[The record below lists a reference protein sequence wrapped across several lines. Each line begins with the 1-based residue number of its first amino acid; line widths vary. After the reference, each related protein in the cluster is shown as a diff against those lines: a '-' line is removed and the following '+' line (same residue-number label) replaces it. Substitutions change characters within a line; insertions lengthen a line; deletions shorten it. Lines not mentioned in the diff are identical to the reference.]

1 MLGVFL
7 TAAYPSEEA
16 CIQALKIL
24 HEKKVSLIEL
34 GIPFSDPLADGP
46 VIQNASFTALSAGIN
61 IDKIFDL
68 IKKTRLEL
76 GLALPQE
83 KQSFQGSYGLNNL
96 IFFSYY
102 NPLYVYGIERLAKK
116 CKEHGVKGLLIPDLP
131 IEEATDVSKVLKQYG
146 LTLTLLVAVTST
158 EERVRK
164 IVELSEPFVYLVSR
178 LGVTGSDSDIAQWKA
193 GDKQDTEA
201 VLVRKIHEIRKYAPE
216 KPIGLGFGIDSAAK
230 VRETLDLGVELA
242 IVGTKAIRVLEN
254 DINPDLKDFS
264 SFIGSLIFS

>member
-16 CIQALKIL
+16 CVQALKVL

-46 VIQNASFTALSAGIN
+46 VIQKASFAALSAGIN

-68 IKKTRLEL
+68 IEKARSSL
-76 GLALPQE
+76 GLPFAQE
-83 KQSFQGSYGLNNL
+83 KQSFQDSYGLNNL

-102 NPLYVYGIERLAKK
+102 NPLYVYGIERLAVK
-116 CKEHGVKGLLIPDLP
+116 CKEYGVRGLLIPDLP
-131 IEEATDVSKVLKQYG
+131 IEEAVNVSDVLKRYG

-158 EERVRK
+158 EERVKK

-178 LGVTGSDSDIAQWKA
+178 VGVTGSDSDISQWKT

-216 KPIGLGFGIDSAAK
+216 KLIGLGFGIDSAVK

-254 DINPDLKDFS
+254 DSSSELDDFS
-264 SFIGSLIFS
+264 SFIQLLTSA